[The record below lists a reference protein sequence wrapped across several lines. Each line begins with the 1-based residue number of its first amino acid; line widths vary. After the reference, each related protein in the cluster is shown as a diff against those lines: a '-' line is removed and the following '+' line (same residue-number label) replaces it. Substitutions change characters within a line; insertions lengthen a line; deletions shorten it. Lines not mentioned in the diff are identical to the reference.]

1 MRSSLRRWATP
12 ITLLMLLGLLGWGL
26 WWGWQ
31 QLSRPAQVVPAA
43 PCVTQSASVLT
54 STQVTVQ
61 VMNAGSVAGLAGQ
74 VTEQLRNKGFTTKPA
89 ANTDEPVGNTVVV
102 GATADEPA
110 VQLVLGFFPGAE
122 VRVDGRTDGTV
133 DVLVGDS
140 FGGFNDA
147 APTEI
152 GVPGGTVCLPGSTP
166 AQAPAAPVA
175 P

>member
-1 MRSSLRRWATP
+1 M
-12 ITLLMLLGLLGWGL
+12 
-26 WWGWQ
+26 
-31 QLSRPAQVVPAA
+31 
-43 PCVTQSASVLT
+43 LT

-61 VMNAGSVAGLAGQ
+61 VKNAGRVAGLAGQ

-89 ANTDEPVGNTVVV
+89 ANTDEAVGNTVVI

-122 VRVDGRTDGTV
+122 VRGDGRTDGTV

-166 AQAPAAPVA
+166 AQGSAAPVA

>member
-1 MRSSLRRWATP
+1 MRFALHP
-12 ITLLMLLGLLGWGL
+12 
-26 WWGWQ
+26 
-31 QLSRPAQVVPAA
+31 
-43 PCVTQSASVLT
+43 
-54 STQVTVQ
+54 
-61 VMNAGSVAGLAGQ
+61 
-74 VTEQLRNKGFTTKPA
+74 
-89 ANTDEPVGNTVVV
+89 
-102 GATADEPA
+102 
-110 VQLVLGFFPGAE
+110 
-122 VRVDGRTDGTV
+122 DGTV

>member
-1 MRSSLRRWATP
+1 VRRSLRKWASP

-43 PCVTQSASVLT
+43 PCVTHSASVLT

-61 VMNAGSVAGLAGQ
+61 VMNAGTVAGLAGQ
-74 VTEQLRNKGFTTKPA
+74 ITEQLRNKGFTTKPPR
-89 ANTDEPVGNTVVV
+89 NTDGPIDNTVVV

-122 VRVDGRTDGTV
+122 VRPDGRTDGTV
-133 DVLVGDS
+133 DVLVGDT
-140 FGGFNDA
+140 FGGFNEA

-152 GVPGGTVCLPGSTP
+152 GVPGGTVCLPESTSTQASP
-166 AQAPAAPVA
+166 APQAP
-175 P
+175 

>member
-1 MRSSLRRWATP
+1 M
-12 ITLLMLLGLLGWGL
+12 
-26 WWGWQ
+26 
-31 QLSRPAQVVPAA
+31 
-43 PCVTQSASVLT
+43 
-54 STQVTVQ
+54 
-61 VMNAGSVAGLAGQ
+61 GLAG
-74 VTEQLRNKGFTTKPA
+74 
-89 ANTDEPVGNTVVV
+89 DEAG
-102 GATADEPA
+102 
-110 VQLVLGFFPGAE
+110 
-122 VRVDGRTDGTV
+122 RVPDGTV

>member
-1 MRSSLRRWATP
+1 
-12 ITLLMLLGLLGWGL
+12 MLLGLLGWGL
-26 WWGWQ
+26 WWCWQ

-122 VRVDGRTDGTV
+122 VRADGRTDGTV
-133 DVLVGDS
+133 DVLVGAPS
-140 FGGFNDA
+140 A
-147 APTEI
+147 ASTMQPRPRS
-152 GVPGGTVCLPGSTP
+152 GVPGGTVCLPESTP
-166 AQAPAAPVA
+166 PKARQHP
-175 P
+175 